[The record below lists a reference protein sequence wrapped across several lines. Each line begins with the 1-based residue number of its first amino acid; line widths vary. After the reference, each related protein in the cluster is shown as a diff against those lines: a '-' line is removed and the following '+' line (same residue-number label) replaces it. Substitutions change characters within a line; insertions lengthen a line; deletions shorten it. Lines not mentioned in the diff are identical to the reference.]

1 MAKVPRFGELIAA
14 TRTSAVHLEMRD
26 AYTPN
31 DQRFLDWLAG
41 KLPPEQAN
49 PEWSALVRA
58 YTARGVRF
66 RRVRVVS
73 EPLADFTR
81 FEYEMTATVNIAAGE
96 QVRWLPRRRALDLCL
111 PVNDYWVFDGSL
123 VRFHYFSGDGE
134 IVEDELAEDPSIIGL
149 CARAFEA
156 AWERGIPHDQY
167 RPA

>member
-1 MAKVPRFGELIAA
+1 MAKVPPFGELIAT

-31 DQRFLDWLAG
+31 DQRFLDWRAG
-41 KLPPEQAN
+41 KLLPEQAN

-58 YTARGVRF
+58 HTARGVRF

-73 EPLADFTR
+73 EPLADFIK
-81 FEYEMTATVNIAAGE
+81 FEYEMTTTVNIAPGE

-111 PVNDYWVFDGSL
+111 PVNDYWVFDGRL
-123 VRFHYFSGDGE
+123 VRFHYFAGDGE
-134 IVEDELAEDPSIIGL
+134 IVEDELSEDPSIVGL
-149 CARAFEA
+149 CARVFEA
-156 AWERGIPHDQY
+156 AWDRAIPHDQN

>member
-1 MAKVPRFGELIAA
+1 MAKVPPFGELIAA

-41 KLPPEQAN
+41 KLLPEQAN
-49 PEWSALVRA
+49 PEWSALVRSH
-58 YTARGVRF
+58 TARGVRF
-66 RRVRVVS
+66 RRARVVS

-81 FEYEMTATVNIAAGE
+81 FEFEMTAEVNIAAGE
-96 QVRWLPRRRALDLCL
+96 QVRWLSRRRALDLCL
-111 PVNDYWVFDGSL
+111 PVNDYWVFDGRL
-123 VRFHYFSGDGE
+123 VRFHHFSGDGE
-134 IVEDELAEDPSIIGL
+134 IVEDELSDDPSIVGL

-156 AWERGIPHDQY
+156 AWERAIPHDLY